1 MPCDEAL
8 VERIRLQLAGKP
20 GVSEKRMFGGVCFLV
35 NGNMACGVAGDELM
49 LRLGNELTAAAL
61 EEPHTRPMDF
71 TGKIIKSMLFVV
83 PEGVESDTDLQGW
96 VLRTI
101 SFAGSLPTKAK

>member
-1 MPCDEAL
+1 MACDELL
-8 VERIRLQLAGKP
+8 VERIRVLLADQP
-20 GVSEKRMFGGVCFLV
+20 GVSERRMFGGVCFMV

-71 TGKIIKSMLFVV
+71 TGKVLKSMLFVDAA
-83 PEGVESDTDLQGW
+83 GVETDAELQAW
-96 VLRTI
+96 VQRALG
-101 SFAGSLPTKAK
+101 FAASLPAK